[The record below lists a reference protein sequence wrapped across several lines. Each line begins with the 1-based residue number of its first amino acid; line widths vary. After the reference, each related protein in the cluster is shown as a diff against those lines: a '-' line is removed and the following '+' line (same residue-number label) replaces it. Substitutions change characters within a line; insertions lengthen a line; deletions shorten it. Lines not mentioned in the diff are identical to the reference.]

1 MITGWNTDFMIGVV
15 QSVFSGVVPAMESVN
30 FTAHCE
36 ATRHGEAVF
45 VGLVGQW
52 L

>member
-30 FTAHCE
+30 FTAHCD
-36 ATRHGEAVF
+36 ATRHGETVF